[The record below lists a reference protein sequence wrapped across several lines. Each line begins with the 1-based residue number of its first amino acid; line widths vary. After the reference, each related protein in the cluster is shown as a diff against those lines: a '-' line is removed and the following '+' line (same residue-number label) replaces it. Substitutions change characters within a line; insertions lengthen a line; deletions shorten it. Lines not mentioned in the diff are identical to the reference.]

1 MDNNEERIKVVNVF
15 MVNEFNKLK
24 GTKYTDVE
32 QITDEEDVQ
41 TLITIMS
48 DLFCNEIK
56 TNFYSAKNSIN
67 VLTKTIEYLR
77 KT

>member
-48 DLFCNEIK
+48 DLFCNGIK